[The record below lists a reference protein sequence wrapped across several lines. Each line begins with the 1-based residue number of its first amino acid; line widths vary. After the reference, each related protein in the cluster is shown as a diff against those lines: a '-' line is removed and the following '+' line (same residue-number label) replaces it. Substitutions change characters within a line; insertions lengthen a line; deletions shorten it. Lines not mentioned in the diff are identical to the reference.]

1 MTFISV
7 SDMKSVLGSYFSF
20 KRLVS
25 ILFQHQIRTNTVV
38 LQPVLCQIEVHCT
51 PGINQ
56 DCYMQNLF
64 GFDIFVYYLSKLT
77 DLLQLPVA
85 LSICAIEAVKT

>member
-1 MTFISV
+1 
-7 SDMKSVLGSYFSF
+7 
-20 KRLVS
+20 
-25 ILFQHQIRTNTVV
+25 
-38 LQPVLCQIEVHCT
+38 
-51 PGINQ
+51 
-56 DCYMQNLF
+56 MQKLF